1 MNGERNKMTDSI
13 ALIPEEKIKSL
24 NPTEKTEYLAKLT
37 ELRKR
42 INAEYK
48 ILTDELL
55 QATKDLGIRSLKTD
69 NYTLSRAKKVN
80 IKVADLNQAKADLE
94 ARAMPV
100 KTEMIET
107 FDELTLN
114 MLKEYY
120 KAKEKNKEL
129 CLDDDSDIK
138 GIEKS
143 FTEYITVKINK

>member
-13 ALIPEEKIKSL
+13 ALIPEEKIKAL
-24 NPTEKTEYLAKLT
+24 NPSEKTEYLAKLT

-69 NYTLSRAKKVN
+69 NYTLSRAKKIN
-80 IKVADLNQAKADLE
+80 IKVLDVAKAKADLE
-94 ARAMPV
+94 SRSMPV

-107 FDELTLN
+107 FDDNTLN

-120 KAKEKNKEL
+120 KAKEQGNET
-129 CLDDDSDIK
+129 CEASESDIS
-138 GIEKS
+138 GVEKS
-143 FTEYITVKINK
+143 FSEYITVKINK